1 MIFVKKVRNNPD
13 ISFNSTDLILEGLLR
28 EIGATFRKK
37 PKTDKVN
44 ELNIRKFLLRGLYG
58 ESFKTP
64 YNENM
69 VEFRTSLRCLV
80 SLYCLS
86 RCSDYMEIKR
96 CDIEFE
102 DGNVISAWRKRKN
115 NQRSKVQISLVPR
128 LPNHPLCLYNAL
140 SYYSNRT
147 ELKDDQFVNCKL
159 SRTGKAY
166 GTQGIARNTC
176 YDNIRKL
183 CSTIDIDPITE
194 KMFKLLGTR

>member
-1 MIFVKKVRNNPD
+1 M
-13 ISFNSTDLILEGLLR
+13 
-28 EIGATFRKK
+28 
-37 PKTDKVN
+37 
-44 ELNIRKFLLRGLYG
+44 NIRKFLLRGLYG

-69 VEFRTSLRCLV
+69 VAFRTSLRCLV

-96 CDIEFE
+96 CDIECE
-102 DGNVISAWRKRKN
+102 DGNVIIAWRKRKN

-194 KMFKLLGTR
+194 KMFKSLGTR